1 MLVQSNLQILA
12 ICSLGQYKPKEE
24 RVTKNTHGEHNGA
37 NLCPKMMKYQQGH
50 PQSSLL
56 E

>member
-24 RVTKNTHGEHNGA
+24 RVTKSTHCEHNGA
-37 NLCPKMMKYQQGH
+37 NLCPKMMKYQRGH